1 MLSIELELF
10 CGEMKAG
17 KVLKYV
23 FVFNP
28 PPVWN
33 EKQLF
38 FANAKPDTRWASSS
52 LANKYPTEQE
62 FQEKGLCRPLLCL
75 TLVNGRMNA
84 NVIKERERAVAS
96 LPPRDEGHRRKN
108 FQ

>member
-1 MLSIELELF
+1 MLTGSDIKMLSIELELF

-33 EKQLF
+33 GKKLF

-62 FQEKGLCRPLLCL
+62 FQEKGLAGPCF
-75 TLVNGRMNA
+75 V
-84 NVIKERERAVAS
+84 
-96 LPPRDEGHRRKN
+96 
-108 FQ
+108 